1 MAQGVAGRSRTD
13 RAERW
18 LGVSERASGTV
29 SACGPAEASR
39 NLGGVRR
46 GLCRRSGSPRA
57 TVPSH
62 LAPPLGGGRY
72 LEMRDPARDPC
83 GHGTAPRGHGAA
95 PSRPAES
102 GGADPVTLEVFRHLF
117 TALAEEMGAA
127 LKRTSF
133 SPNIKERRDYSC
145 ALFDAA
151 GTAVAL
157 GDHMPVHLGAMPM
170 SVSAALEA
178 LGTLHPG
185 DVACLNDPFE
195 GGTHL
200 PDITLVAPVHW
211 PASPDAD
218 AASRRPSAGR
228 LVGFV
233 ASRAHHSDVGG
244 MSPGSM
250 PLAQEIFQEGLRIPP
265 VRLYARGVRNEDLR
279 RMLLAN
285 VRTPEERAGD
295 LDAQLA
301 ALHAGR
307 RRLLEI
313 VESRGLA
320 QTLDAMEALV
330 AYADRLVEAGLARIP
345 DGEYRAAD
353 HLDDDGFGSGP
364 LRIEAALS
372 LQGSRLI
379 VDFGG
384 TAPQAAGGVN
394 AVAAITSSAVRYVVR
409 CVVEALL
416 GETLPAGGGSMSAVE
431 LRLPEGSLVNAGP
444 PASVA
449 AGNVETSQRITDVL
463 MLAFARA
470 LPDLMPA
477 LSQGTMN
484 NTAMGGADPRTGRP
498 FAYYETVGGGMG
510 AGPAAGG
517 LAGVHCHMSNSL
529 NTPVEALEHS
539 YPLRVTRYGIRR
551 GSGGKGLHRGG
562 DGLRRDLMLLAD
574 AHVTLL
580 CERRLSGPAG
590 AQGGEAGAPG
600 VNALL
605 RDGKETR
612 LRGKDTVRARAGD
625 VVSIRSP
632 GGGGWGAAAL
642 PGQSA
647 EEGETGRAATRTAPA
662 SPAGA
667 TVDARP

>member
-1 MAQGVAGRSRTD
+1 
-13 RAERW
+13 
-18 LGVSERASGTV
+18 
-29 SACGPAEASR
+29 
-39 NLGGVRR
+39 
-46 GLCRRSGSPRA
+46 
-57 TVPSH
+57 
-62 LAPPLGGGRY
+62 
-72 LEMRDPARDPC
+72 MREPARDPL
-83 GHGTAPRGHGAA
+83 GHGAA

-145 ALFDAA
+145 ALFDAV

-170 SVSAALEA
+170 SVAAALET

-200 PDITLVAPVHW
+200 PDVTLVAPV
-211 PASPDAD
+211 AT
-218 AASRRPSAGR
+218 AGR

-265 VRLYARGVRNEDLR
+265 VRLYAGGVRNEDLW

-285 VRTPEERAGD
+285 VRTPGERAGD

-320 QTLDAMEALV
+320 QTLDAMAALV

-372 LQGSRLI
+372 LNGARLT
-379 VDFGG
+379 VDFDG
-384 TAPQAAGGVN
+384 TAPQTAGGVN
-394 AVAAITSSAVRYVVR
+394 AVAAITSSATRYVVR

-431 LRLPEGSLVNAGP
+431 LRLPERSLVNAGP

-510 AGPAAGG
+510 AGPAADG
-517 LAGVHCHMSNSL
+517 LGGVHCHMSNSL

-551 GSGGKGLHRGG
+551 GSGGRGLHRGG

-580 CERRLSGPAG
+580 CERRIEGPAG

-605 RDGKETR
+605 RDGKERR
-612 LRGKDTVRARAGD
+612 LRGKDAVRARAGD

-632 GGGGWGAAAL
+632 GGGGWGRVAR
-642 PGQSA
+642 PGQSG
-647 EEGETGRAATRTAPA
+647 EESETSDAAADAPL
-662 SPAGA
+662 
-667 TVDARP
+667 